1 MRMQFVLGI
10 KGNDS
15 IEKKFETA
23 IKENKN
29 LHMQLIQAF
38 SQAVL
43 VSLNLKEE
51 DDVTVESFRAEKI
64 VEGKTPSYVDVK
76 KEVDN

>member
-10 KGNDS
+10 KGKDS
-15 IEKKFETA
+15 IEKKFEKA

-29 LHMQLIQAF
+29 IHMQLIQAF

-43 VSLNLKEE
+43 VSLNLKED
-51 DDVTVESFRAEKI
+51 DDVTVESFRAEMI
-64 VEGKTPSYVDVK
+64 IYRKTPSEVDIK